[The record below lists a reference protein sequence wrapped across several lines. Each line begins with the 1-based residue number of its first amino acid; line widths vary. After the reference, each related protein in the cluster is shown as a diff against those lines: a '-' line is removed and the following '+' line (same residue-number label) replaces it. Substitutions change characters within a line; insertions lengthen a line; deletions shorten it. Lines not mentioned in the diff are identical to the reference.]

1 VLERTEIVATDIS
14 DRALTRARNGGFG
27 SRAVRAVN
35 LPSEALRWLDIRQ
48 NPPRVDARVYQG
60 VRFGKVNLLDAEA
73 IGALGSFDVILC
85 RNVMIYFSDETIRRV
100 VAHLTQALLPN
111 GVLLVGASESLLR
124 FETALT
130 CEERK
135 GIFLYRKCA

>member
-1 VLERTEIVATDIS
+1 
-14 DRALTRARNGGFG
+14 
-27 SRAVRAVN
+27 
-35 LPSEALRWLDIRQ
+35 
-48 NPPRVDARVYQG
+48 
-60 VRFGKVNLLDAEA
+60 
-73 IGALGSFDVILC
+73 
-85 RNVMIYFSDETIRRV
+85 MIYFSDETIRRV